1 VHIFPSSLWNAVARS
16 RSRVASR
23 NRSATMSP
31 APPVLGA
38 RSAESLVKAGLHH
51 DDVVRGLMT
60 EIDLN
65 ALEAET
71 AWHATAEVRAAKET
85 ESVVQAG

>member
-1 VHIFPSSLWNAVARS
+1 MEIFPSSFWTAVAGLRS
-16 RSRVASR
+16 RLPSHNPS
-23 NRSATMSP
+23 SPSSP

-38 RSAESLVKAGLHH
+38 RAAESLVKAGLQH
-51 DDVVRGLMT
+51 DDVVRGLMA

-71 AWHATAEVRAAKET
+71 AWHATAEVRAAK
-85 ESVVQAG
+85 

>member
-1 VHIFPSSLWNAVARS
+1 MQIFPSFLWSAVAGS

-23 NRSATMSP
+23 NRSAPRSP
-31 APPVLGA
+31 AAPVLGA
-38 RSAESLVKAGLHH
+38 RSAESLVKAGLQH

-71 AWHATAEVRAAKET
+71 AWHATAEVRAAK
-85 ESVVQAG
+85 

>member
-1 VHIFPSSLWNAVARS
+1 MRISPRSLWTAVAGLRS
-16 RSRVASR
+16 RLPSR
-23 NRSATMSP
+23 NASSP
-31 APPVLGA
+31 RTPAAPVLGA
-38 RSAESLVKAGLHH
+38 RAAESLVKAGLEH

-71 AWHATAEVRAAKET
+71 AWHATAEVRAAK
-85 ESVVQAG
+85 

>member
-1 VHIFPSSLWNAVARS
+1 MQISPRSLWTSAAGLRSRLPSRNPSPPSSPTA
-16 RSRVASR
+16 
-23 NRSATMSP
+23 
-31 APPVLGA
+31 PVLGA
-38 RSAESLVKAGLHH
+38 RAAESLVKAGLHH

-71 AWHATAEVRAAKET
+71 AWHATAEVRAAK
-85 ESVVQAG
+85 